1 MLKKYFN
8 FFFLIVFTFSCSN
21 EKLKLN
27 EQNKKKIISIKG
39 SDTVLPII
47 ESEIA
52 SFKNEYPSISLS
64 VVGGG
69 TGDGIEALI
78 QGNTDLAMASR
89 DLKDKEKIIFNQKN
103 KNITK
108 KIIAHDAL
116 MIVVNPSN
124 PISKLTREQIELIY
138 TGKITNWSELGG
150 LNIPIEL
157 YSRESTSGT
166 YSYFQEVVLNDNAY
180 SKNML
185 STFVTEAIVKSVA
198 ISKGA
203 IGYIG
208 IGYKT
213 NKIKALSVSFNGGKT
228 FIKPS
233 IETTKNKTYPIS
245 RPLFLMYEES
255 NKEKVNEIIDFTLSE
270 KGQNIISELGYIPLN
285 N

>member
-1 MLKKYFN
+1 MNIKYLSL
-8 FFFLIVFTFSCSN
+8 FFSIFLLISCSSDKIS
-21 EKLKLN
+21 EDQ
-27 EQNKKKIISIKG
+27 QNKKKIISIKG

-52 SFKNEYPSISLS
+52 KFKNEYPSISLS

-69 TGDGIEALI
+69 TGDGIQALTEES
-78 QGNTDLAMASR
+78 TDLAMASR

-103 KNITK
+103 KKIVK
-108 KIIAHDAL
+108 KMIAHDAL
-116 MIVVNPSN
+116 MIVVHPSN
-124 PISKLTREQIELIY
+124 PITKLTREQIELIY
-138 TGKITNWSELGG
+138 TGKIDNWSKLGG

-166 YSYFQEVVLNDNAY
+166 YSYFQEEVLNDNAY

-213 NKIKALSVSFNGGKT
+213 NKIKALSVSFDGGIT
-228 FIKPS
+228 YVSPS

-245 RPLFLMYEES
+245 RPLYLMYEES
-255 NKEKVNEIIDFTLSE
+255 NKEKVIEIIDFTLSE
-270 KGQNIISELGYIPLN
+270 KGQKIISELGYIPLH
-285 N
+285 